1 LSLDSWYHEKESAWL
16 YQRVAAAEP
25 DSRKRQ
31 LFLQLAAA
39 AEEQA
44 TKWELAAARQN
55 GAAASPNAIAAA
67 PSALANP
74 DASTGAARATASP
87 DAIAAAPSAAASP
100 SEASAAARPT
110 NTDIIHGRVF
120 VPSLRAR
127 IVARLIQHFGPRALR
142 SILAA
147 MKLRGLSV
155 YTAPVSIAVGHAM
168 PTSLSD
174 VGARHRGGR
183 GSNLRASVFG
193 VSDGLVSNASL
204 VLGVAG
210 AGASSSYVLLT
221 GTAGM
226 LAGALSMA
234 AGEYVSVRSQREMY
248 EYQIALEREEVAE
261 YPEEEAEE
269 LALIYEARGVEIGQA
284 REVSRALLAN
294 PEQALDVLSREEL
307 GLNPDDLGS
316 PFGAALSSFLSFGLG
331 AAIPLIPILITRSTT
346 SATLVI
352 TAASTVLA
360 LFCIGLVLSL
370 FTGRDALKGALR
382 MVLIGAGAG
391 IVSFLVGRALGV
403 AIGGK

>member
-1 LSLDSWYHEKESAWL
+1 M
-16 YQRVAAAEP
+16 
-25 DSRKRQ
+25 
-31 LFLQLAAA
+31 
-39 AEEQA
+39 
-44 TKWELAAARQN
+44 
-55 GAAASPNAIAAA
+55 
-67 PSALANP
+67 
-74 DASTGAARATASP
+74 
-87 DAIAAAPSAAASP
+87 
-100 SEASAAARPT
+100 
-110 NTDIIHGRVF
+110 
-120 VPSLRAR
+120 
-127 IVARLIQHFGPRALR
+127 R

-155 YTAPVSIAVGHAM
+155 YSAPINIAAGHAM
-168 PTSLSD
+168 PTSLED
-174 VGARHRGGR
+174 VGARHRNGL

-210 AGASSSYVLLT
+210 AGAASSYVLLT
-221 GTAGM
+221 GAAGV

-269 LALIYEARGVEIGQA
+269 LALIYEARGVDIDKA

-316 PFGAALSSFLSFGLG
+316 PIGAAVSSFISFALG
-331 AAIPLIPILITRSTT
+331 AAVPLIPFVTTHQTGTTTLI
-346 SATLVI
+346 I
-352 TAASTVLA
+352 TAAATCVA
-360 LFCIGLVLSL
+360 LFVIGLVLSL
-370 FTGRDALKGALR
+370 FTGRHALKGALR

-391 IVSFLVGRALGV
+391 LISFLIGRALGV
-403 AIGGK
+403 AIGKG